1 MAVLWIGSK
10 GLPGEWLGKHLFF
23 LAIHNSIVTLVRAN
37 RNKMLA
43 RAPLFNTHA
52 DRGTNTRANLVAP
65 AAIDMYFDDAFVCL

>member
-1 MAVLWIGSK
+1 MAILWIGSK

-43 RAPLFNTHA
+43 RAPFLTP
-52 DRGTNTRANLVAP
+52 TLTVEQIRARTS
-65 AAIDMYFDDAFVCL
+65 